1 MKLQKVLIN
10 ILLCLCLEVVVSICG
25 NEEPNHK
32 GEQTSEASGNVS
44 SLLGPSSD
52 HILFIRL
59 KYLNVTDYVRIT
71 Y

>member
-10 ILLCLCLEVVVSICG
+10 ILLCLCLEVAVSICG

-32 GEQTSEASGNVS
+32 GEQTSEASGNVF
-44 SLLGPSSD
+44 SLLSPSSY

-59 KYLNVTDYVRIT
+59 KYLNVTELID
-71 Y
+71 